1 VRPGYGTTLV
11 TGLSEAFRDGSFRA
25 KRSAAIVSPFN
36 PGVPL
41 GPLVANGVL
50 ARRSGD
56 EVRRQALAEWKRILP
71 LDMLSEDKPQAAR
84 RVTLS
89 PERDSF
95 GLPLN
100 RIAYSEPSGYER
112 AGIDAVLESLRERL
126 APLGVS
132 DVVAK
137 PGPRGGHLLGTC
149 RMGSG
154 GEGVVDAQL
163 RHLDLENLFVAGGSA
178 FPTYGPVHPTLTVSA
193 LALRLGDLLA
203 REVKP
208 SAAVPAAHAGPRG

>member
-1 VRPGYGTTLV
+1 
-11 TGLSEAFRDGSFRA
+11 
-25 KRSAAIVSPFN
+25 
-36 PGVPL
+36 
-41 GPLVANGVL
+41 
-50 ARRSGD
+50 
-56 EVRRQALAEWKRILP
+56 
-71 LDMLSEDKPQAAR
+71 MLSEDKPQAAR

-89 PERDSF
+89 AKRDSF

-100 RIAYSEPSGYER
+100 RVAYSEPSDYER
-112 AGIDAVLESLRERL
+112 AGIDAVLDSLRDRL

-178 FPTYGPVHPTLTVSA
+178 FPTYGPVHPTLTISA

-203 REVKP
+203 REVRP
-208 SAAVPAAHAGPRG
+208 SAAAPVAPVGLRG